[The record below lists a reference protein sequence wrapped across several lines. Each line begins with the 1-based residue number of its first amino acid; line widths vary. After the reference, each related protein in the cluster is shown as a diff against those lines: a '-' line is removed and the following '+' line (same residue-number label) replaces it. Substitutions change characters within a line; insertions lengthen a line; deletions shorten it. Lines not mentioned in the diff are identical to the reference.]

1 MIRRPSTLA
10 LGLGLLGA
18 GTAFGEEPPPVSQDE
33 LNDLVTK
40 DAAEA
45 FIFAFD
51 AGDELTEAVFTSA
64 RGVGA
69 HVGPGLRF
77 TRYPRADLAG
87 EGEWASHEPPREGGP
102 QAQSCISCH
111 NLPYANGAGPLA
123 MNVAVDPLLSGDPT
137 AYLERNTLHLFGLG
151 AAQRIAEEMTSELQ
165 ASAAKLQAQA
175 CEQGNEV
182 TADLSA
188 KDVSFGTLKAIPQ
201 TEGSA
206 CTASIDTS
214 LVEGVDDD
222 LIVRIFGWKG
232 THATIRGFSRGAAHN
247 ELGMQAVELVGDG
260 DGDFDGV
267 TDELSTGDM
276 TAMAI
281 YIAALERP
289 TSKLELADH
298 GLVDLEPSERSAIE
312 RGESLFGLI
321 GCADCHKPTMTI
333 ADPLFQ
339 EPSATPGFVEPILPS
354 GIAAEELGLAGVQP
368 VRFDLTNDQPNNIVA
383 TAGGTS
389 QKLGSYAR
397 DADGQA
403 VVAWYS
409 DFKRHEMG
417 EALADP
423 IDAFGFGASVWPTRS
438 LAGVGST
445 GPWLHNGHA
454 TTLDE
459 AILAHG
465 GEAQE
470 SRDAYEA
477 LSHDQRTSLVAFLEN
492 LIIVDLDPEE
502 DDEEH

>member
-1 MIRRPSTLA
+1 MKSRPSTLA
-10 LGLGLLGA
+10 LALGILASGA
-18 GTAFGEEPPPVSQDE
+18 SIAEEPPPVSQDE
-33 LNDLVTK
+33 LNALVVNNA
-40 DAAEA
+40 DEA
-45 FIFAFD
+45 FTYAFE
-51 AGDELTEAVFTSA
+51 AGDELTEAMFTSA

-87 EGEWASHEPPREGGP
+87 EGEWASHEPQREGGP

-123 MNVAVDPLLSGDPT
+123 MNVAIDPLLGADPT
-137 AYLERNTLHLFGLG
+137 TYLERNTLHLFGLG
-151 AAQRIAEEMTSELQ
+151 APQRIAEEMTAELQ
-165 ASAAKLQAQA
+165 ATAAELQAQA
-175 CEQGNEV
+175 CEQGSEV

-188 KDVSFGTLKAIPQ
+188 KDVSFGSLQAIPV
-201 TEGSA
+201 TTDGT

-222 LIVRIFGWKG
+222 LVIRIFGWKG
-232 THATIRGFSRGAAHN
+232 TQATIRGFSRGAAHN

-267 TDELSTGDM
+267 TDELSIGDM

-298 GLVDLEPSERSAIE
+298 GLIELADNERSAIE
-312 RGESLFGLI
+312 RGDSLFSLI
-321 GCADCHKPTMTI
+321 GCADCHKPTMTL
-333 ADPLFQ
+333 ADPQFQ
-339 EPSATPGFVEPILPS
+339 EPSAAPGFVETVLPS
-354 GIAAEELGLAGVQP
+354 GLAAEELGLAGVEP
-368 VRFDLTNDQPNNIVA
+368 VRFDLTADQPNNIVA
-383 TAGGTS
+383 DSQGTTH
-389 QKLGSYAR
+389 KLGSFER
-397 DADGQA
+397 DDDGQA
-403 VVAWYS
+403 IVAWYS

-417 EALADP
+417 DALADP
-423 IDAFGFGASVWPTRS
+423 IDAYGFGASVWPTRS

-454 TTLDE
+454 TTLEE

-465 GEAQE
+465 GEA
-470 SRDAYEA
+470 RKAA
-477 LSHDQRTSLVAFLEN
+477 MPTKPCHTTSAHRSS
-492 LIIVDLDPEE
+492 PS
-502 DDEEH
+502 